1 MWQAISRLLSEQV
14 GEGEIELRNELP
26 GGEVHAAWHLRYA
39 GHDFFVKCDEREM
52 LRGFTAEA
60 DQLELLSRSK
70 TVVVPKVWAVGS
82 DRDYSFLVMDYL
94 SPRPL
99 DAHNAFI
106 LGQQLARLHQ
116 WSDQPQFG
124 LDFDNALSTTPQPN
138 TWQRRWSTFSP
149 NSALAGNLN
158 SLRKKALPL
167 VILTPLLN
175 MFSNVWRRINRSL
188 LFCMAIYGRRTA
200 RLALTAPISSIQPA
214 IGVTENAIW
223 RCCHCIPISHR
234 RFMTAISPFRRY
246 RWIFSTG
253 SRFTS
258 STPCLI
264 GQGCLAVSTWLLRK
278 KQWIGCL
285 QYRYSPCRIRAIRHF
300 SVYMKPNKEK
310 KK

>member
-138 TWQRRWSTFSP
+138 TWQRRWSTFF
-149 NSALAGNLN
+149 AEQRIGWQLELAAEKGITFGNIDAIVEHVQQRLA
-158 SLRKKALPL
+158 SHQPQ
-167 VILTPLLN
+167 P
-175 MFSNVWRRINRSL
+175 SL
-188 LFCMAIYGRRTA
+188 LHGDLWSANC
-200 RLALTAPISSIQPA
+200 ALGPDGPISSIQPA
-214 IGVTENAIW
+214 IGATENAIW
-223 RCCHCIPISHR
+223 RCCRCIPISHR

-278 KQWIGCL
+278 KRWIGCL
-285 QYRYSPCRIRAIRHF
+285 RYRYSPCRIRAIRHF

>member
-26 GGEVHAAWHLRYA
+26 SGEVHAAWHLRYA

-138 TWQRRWSTFSP
+138 TWQRRWSTFFAEQRIGWQLELAAEKGITFGNIDAIVEHIQQRLASHQP
-149 NSALAGNLN
+149 QPSLLHGDLWSANCALGPDGPYIFDPACYWGDRECDLAM
-158 SLRKKALPL
+158 LPL
-167 VILTPLLN
+167 HTDQPPQIYDGYQSVSPLPLDFLDRQPIYQLYTLLN
-175 MFSNVWRRINRSL
+175 R
-188 LFCMAIYGRRTA
+188 A
-200 RLALTAPISSIQPA
+200 RLFGGQHLATAQKA
-214 IGVTENAIW
+214 MD
-223 RCCHCIPISHR
+223 R
-234 RFMTAISPFRRY
+234 
-246 RWIFSTG
+246 
-253 SRFTS
+253 
-258 STPCLI
+258 L
-264 GQGCLAVSTWLLRK
+264 LAV
-278 KQWIGCL
+278 
-285 QYRYSPCRIRAIRHF
+285 
-300 SVYMKPNKEK
+300 
-310 KK
+310 